1 MKVIILHGDYL
12 TKSYTRLTKFI
23 EIAKS
28 RGWEIVEDVIETTP
42 SLFDHERLFVFRG
55 YQKLSKDDIKNLS
68 KFPGTLV
75 IYQEGVIPALFL
87 KNLPKDTK
95 IERYDLP
102 KLIWNFLDNPNVKM
116 LHQVIKHEPVEFVF
130 AILAKRFRDLYRV
143 ATDPKTLPYQDWQIS
158 RLKKQASQYSTRR
171 VGCFIKELAQI
182 DIDAKTSKVDLLPA
196 LDFFLIT
203 RLK

>member
-130 AILAKRFRDLYRV
+130 AILAKRFRDLYWV

-158 RLKKQASQYSTRR
+158 RLKKQAEKYTTRR
-171 VGCFIKELAQI
+171 VVQIINELSKI
-182 DIDAKTSKVDLLPA
+182 DIDAKTSKVDLLSA